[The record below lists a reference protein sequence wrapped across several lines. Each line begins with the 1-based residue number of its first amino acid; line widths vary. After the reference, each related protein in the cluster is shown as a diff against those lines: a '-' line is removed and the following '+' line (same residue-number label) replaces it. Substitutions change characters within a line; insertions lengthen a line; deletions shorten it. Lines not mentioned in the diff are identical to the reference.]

1 MSETEVQNES
11 RPVLTKEK
19 AIEIAMSQL
28 ASAKTVLSD
37 CLDEFSWI
45 HNEKHD
51 RWIADCSEGSCSSL
65 SAVSVEITFID
76 ATISKLHSV
85 VTEESKVSE

>member
-1 MSETEVQNES
+1 MGKTEGQNES
-11 RPVLTKEK
+11 RPALTKEK
-19 AIEIAMSQL
+19 AIEIAKAQL

-76 ATISKLHSV
+76 ATISQLHSV
-85 VTEESKVSE
+85 LTGESEASK